1 MALKK
6 TLNTFI
12 PLGQI
17 ISLKTQQDLL
27 QYGAGPK
34 DS

>member
-1 MALKK
+1 MAPKK

-12 PLGQI
+12 PLGQL
-17 ISLKTQQDLL
+17 ISLETQQDLL